1 VTYAGVGHRFDTGE
15 ANSEALQ
22 RVFDWF
28 DSHLR

>member
-1 VTYAGVGHRFDTGE
+1 VGHRFDDEET
-15 ANSEALQ
+15 NTEALQ